1 MYNVYTEQSAAE
13 LNMQHDDLQKSHSPA
28 AAARDKD
35 IRDGSDRWVEQ
46 VLHLKDL
53 FDNFIS
59 CMHVSSFFPLNL
71 IFNLNI

>member
-1 MYNVYTEQSAAE
+1 MYKVYTEQSAAE
-13 LNMQHDDLQKSHSPA
+13 LNMQHDDLQKSHPLA

-46 VLHLKDL
+46 GLHLKDL

-59 CMHVSSFFPLNL
+59 CMHVSSFFHLTWL
-71 IFNLNI
+71 SI